1 MPPPTAT
8 AAPSA
13 FAHADIDALL
23 PRLSSEEL
31 IALTTGVG
39 NWFTAPVPRLGVPGI
54 NVTDGPNGARGR
66 KYFLGTPAK
75 CLPCATALAATWDTA
90 LIAAA
95 AAHILAPECK
105 LKAASVLLGPTV
117 NIQRSPLGGRSF
129 ESFSEDPHLSGM
141 CAAAYVRSLQAQG
154 VSACIKHF
162 VGNEQEQERKGSDSL
177 ITPRALREVY
187 LYPFMLAQ
195 KLAQPWSYMTSYNR
209 INGTHCSEH
218 PWLLGTL
225 LREEWGFDGLVM
237 SDWRGTYG
245 VPEAYHA
252 GLDLEMPGTDGWR
265 TASKV
270 LRSIEA
276 KKLSLPVVRARARAV
291 LQLVQRCAAGAPE
304 ILDGDQVERTHDTP
318 ADKALMRKV
327 AGSAIVLLKNDGGI
341 LPLDKAKV
349 RTLAIIGPS
358 AKAAAFAGGGSAS
371 LKASYVVTPFEG
383 ITAALPKDVKVLYAE
398 GCQGHRRAPPLT
410 GRELMTD
417 DGRAGLDATFYHQ
430 RDAAGSYSA
439 PVDNFLLDSTDTLM
453 NDSDIFFSSD
463 EWYLVLR
470 GKLRPQERK
479 TTYRFGISVAGRAKL
494 FVDGTLVI
502 DNWTWQRRGDSF
514 FGDGTEEEMGD
525 FVMLPGRAYDIRLE
539 YSNLTGPAQ
548 GDEKIVPNP
557 HAGMRLG
564 GHPLLDEEE
573 GIKEAVELAKSAD
586 AVIVVVG
593 LNGDWESEGYDRKNL
608 DLPRRTNDLV
618 AAVAKANPKAIVVT
632 QAGSAFTMPWVD
644 SVSALVHTW
653 YLGNETGSA
662 IADVLFGAVN
672 PSGKLS
678 LTFPKR
684 IEDVPSHLNY
694 GNQNGKV
701 RYAEDLFVGYKHYQ
715 ARDIEPLFPFGFGLS
730 YTTFKYSDLDVSKPS
745 SADVDFT
752 ASVKLTV
759 TNTGKV
765 AGSEV
770 VQLYVSLPTGNLIH
784 PIRTLKAFTK
794 VLDLAPGKSATVL
807 LSLDKYAVSYFDDR
821 LDKWVA
827 DAGEYGIL
835 VGPSSDT
842 IALQG
847 SLSLPKS
854 FTWLG
859 L

>member
-1 MPPPTAT
+1 M
-8 AAPSA
+8 APSS

-23 PRLSSEEL
+23 AQLSTEEA

-39 NWFTAPVPRLGVPGI
+39 NWFTAPVPRLGVPAI

-75 CLPCATALAATWDTA
+75 CLPCATALAATWDPE
-90 LIAAA
+90 LIGLAAA
-95 AAHILAPECK
+95 QILAPECK

-141 CAAAYVRSLQAQG
+141 CAASYVARLQGEG

-177 ITPRALREVY
+177 ISPRALREVY

-195 KLAQPWSYMTSYNR
+195 KHAKPWSYMTSYNR
-209 INGTHCSEH
+209 INGLHCSEH
-218 PWLLGTL
+218 PWLLTKV

-265 TASKV
+265 TSSKV

-276 KKLSLPVVRARARAV
+276 KKLTLPVVKDRARAV

-304 ILDGDQVERTHDTP
+304 ILDGDQKERTKDTE

-327 AGSAIVLLKNDGGI
+327 AGNAVVLLKNEGGV
-341 LPLDKAKV
+341 LPLDKGKIK
-349 RTLAIIGPS
+349 TLAIVGPS
-358 AKAAAFAGGGSAS
+358 AKAAYFAGGGSAS

-383 ITAALPKDVKVLYAE
+383 IVGALPGDVKVVFAE

-410 GRELMTD
+410 GRELITD
-417 DGRAGLDATFYHQ
+417 DGRAGLDATFYHK
-430 RDAAGSYSA
+430 RDASGNYTA
-439 PVDNFLLDSTDTLM
+439 PVENFLLDNTDTLM
-453 NDSDIFFSSD
+453 NDSDIFFTSD

-479 TTYRFGISVAGRAKL
+479 TTFRFGISVAGRAKL
-494 FVDGTLVI
+494 FVDGKLVI

-525 FVMLPGRAYDIRLE
+525 FEMQAGKTYDIRLE
-539 YSNLTGPAQ
+539 YSNLTGPAD
-548 GDEKIVPNP
+548 GDEKVVPNP

-564 GHPLLDEEE
+564 GYPLLDEEE

-586 AVIVVVG
+586 AVVVVVG

-618 AAVAKANPKAIVVT
+618 AAVAKANPNAVVVT
-632 QAGSAFTMPWVD
+632 QAGSAFTMPWID
-644 SVSALVHTW
+644 SVNALVHTW
-653 YLGNETGSA
+653 YLGNETGNA
-662 IADVLFGAVN
+662 IADVLFGKVN
-672 PSGKLS
+672 PSGKTS

-684 IEDVPSHLNY
+684 IEDVPSYLNY
-694 GNQNGKV
+694 GNQNGQV

-715 ARDIEPLFPFGFGLS
+715 AREVEPLFPFGFGLS
-730 YTTFKYSDLDVSKPS
+730 YTTFKYSDLDVSKSS
-745 SADVDFT
+745 SADADFT

-759 TNTGKV
+759 TNTGK
-765 AGSEV
+765 ATGSEV
-770 VQLYVSLPTGNLIH
+770 VQLYVSLPTGNLTH
-784 PIRTLKAFTK
+784 PVRTLKAFTK
-794 VLDLAPGKSATVL
+794 VRDLAPGKSAKVI

-821 LDKWVA
+821 LDKWAA
-827 DAGEYGIL
+827 DAGDYAIL
-835 VGPSSDT
+835 VGSSSDN
-842 IALQG
+842 IALHG
-847 SLSLPKS
+847 SLTLTKG